1 MAVPHCTGTLR
12 PGCARRAGPIERRLA
27 AASARSEPSW
37 RARIMGVSLHL
48 PTILRK
54 NHEAQAR
61 SLPARRE
68 ASLPN
73 SAQGLAASSEARLER
88 ELAGQSFSSRGR
100 LRLLWAVC
108 NVPRALGIDLA
119 LRADRRPHDHRAA
132 SRRPRLGAA
141 GRGL

>member
-1 MAVPHCTGTLR
+1 GERGAQGALGARVPSN
-12 PGCARRAGPIERRLA
+12 ASFA
-27 AASARSEPSW
+27 AASARSEPSG

-68 ASLPN
+68 ASLSH
-73 SAQGLAASSEARLER
+73 SAQGLAAKSEARPER

-108 NVPRALGIDLA
+108 NVPRALGIDL
-119 LRADRRPHDHRAA
+119 
-132 SRRPRLGAA
+132 
-141 GRGL
+141 